1 MLSFGIEPRA
11 GVALAFK
18 SGRARVRWGA
28 RGFAAAVAALIAIGF
43 GACLLPASAAAAA
56 RLTMK
61 SGGETRSA
69 TIIEH
74 EALKLRRRP
83 LVIVL
88 RPRSLP
94 SPKRHRLAFQEIVES
109 RKPVFIYPEPLAA
122 GWPVAAG
129 PNAERETTFL
139 RDLINRFVGQGVGD
153 PRKIF
158 LVGKSSGGVFAYRAA
173 CAGLGRPV
181 AGIATLGAALPADL
195 AQCAFNPMA
204 FIAVNNLGN
213 PKVPFEGGLATIGDA
228 SFRALPAETTLSLF
242 AKSSGLRPEARGMAA
257 DRTRS
262 SRLKPC
268 AGRGPDLYGLQ
279 AAGRGGAY
287 RDGPA
292 AWSGAEA
299 RASRRRDHGGVAR
312 FRRRAQ
318 GLEFPQTQWRVIAR
332 A

>member
-11 GVALAFK
+11 GVALALE
-18 SGRARVRWGA
+18 SGRAPVRRGA
-28 RGFAAAVAALIAIGF
+28 RGFAVAVAGLIAFGF
-43 GACLLPASAAAAA
+43 GACLLPASASAAA
-56 RLTMK
+56 RLYMK

-69 TIIEH
+69 AIIEH

-88 RPRSLP
+88 RPRSVP

-129 PNAERETTFL
+129 PNADRDTTFL
-139 RDLINRFVGQGVGD
+139 RDLINRFVGEGVGD

-204 FIAVNNLGN
+204 FIAVNSLGN
-213 PKVPFEGGLATIGDA
+213 PKIPFAGGQATIGDA
-228 SFRALPAETTLSLF
+228 SFQALPAETTLSLF
-242 AKSSGLRPEARGMAA
+242 ANRAGCGPKREEWPLTERDPRGANHVRGAVLSYTGCKSPVEEV
-257 DRTRS
+257 
-262 SRLKPC
+262 RLGTAPPHGSAQKP
-268 AGRGPDLYGLQ
+268 AH
-279 AAGRGGAY
+279 
-287 RDGPA
+287 PA
-292 AWSGAEA
+292 AAPLDEGRDFDAARKVWNFLKRNGA
-299 RASRRRDHGGVAR
+299 
-312 FRRRAQ
+312 
-318 GLEFPQTQWRVIAR
+318 
-332 A
+332 